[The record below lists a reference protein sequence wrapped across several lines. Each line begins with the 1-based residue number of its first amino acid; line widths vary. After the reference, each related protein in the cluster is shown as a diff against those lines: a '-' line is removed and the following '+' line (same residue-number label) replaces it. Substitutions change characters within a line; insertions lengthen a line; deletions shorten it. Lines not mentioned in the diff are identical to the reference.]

1 MEGIEMV
8 KCPKCGRPFP
18 KARKDL
24 GYNYCVNCSTER
36 QVVGLIEGIGPE
48 GDSMDSISIVKPD
61 VAFKIERARRGVS
74 RSICITPDE
83 DAPDMR
89 AIEDQEDM
97 SVSDRD
103 TRLAGMEE
111 VEYTT
116 LSTEEEKELGSV
128 LDDLSEDV
136 GHNVEDPKIEDGEED
151 MEEA

>member
-36 QVVGLIEGIGPE
+36 PLVGLIEGVGPE
-48 GDSMDSISIVKPD
+48 GDSMDSISIMRPD

-111 VEYTT
+111 VEYAAP
-116 LSTEEEKELGSV
+116 STDEEKELGSV
-128 LDDLSEDV
+128 LEDLSEDV
-136 GHNVEDPKIEDGEED
+136 GQFVEDPKIEDGEED
-151 MEEA
+151 VEEA

>member
-36 QVVGLIEGIGPE
+36 PLVGLIEGIGPE
-48 GDSMDSISIVKPD
+48 GDSMDSISIMRPD
-61 VAFKIERARRGVS
+61 VAFKIEKARRGVS

-111 VEYTT
+111 VEYVAP
-116 LSTEEEKELGSV
+116 STDEEKELGSV
-128 LDDLSEDV
+128 LDDLSEDA
-136 GHNVEDPKIEDGEED
+136 GQSVEDPKIEDGEED

>member
-18 KARKDL
+18 KARKAL

-36 QVVGLIEGIGPE
+36 PLVGLIEGIGPE
-48 GDSMDSISIVKPD
+48 GDSMDSISIVRPD
-61 VAFKIERARRGVS
+61 VAFKIEKARRGVS

-111 VEYTT
+111 VEYVAP
-116 LSTEEEKELGSV
+116 STDEEKELGSV
-128 LDDLSEDV
+128 LEDLSEDV
-136 GHNVEDPKIEDGEED
+136 GQCTEDPKIENGEED
-151 MEEA
+151 LEEA

>member
-24 GYNYCVNCSTER
+24 GYNCCVNCSTER
-36 QVVGLIEGIGPE
+36 PLVGLIEGIGPE
-48 GDSMDSISIVKPD
+48 GDSMDSISIMRPD
-61 VAFKIERARRGVS
+61 IAFKVEKARRGVS

-83 DAPDMR
+83 DAPDVR

-97 SVSDRD
+97 SVFDRD

-111 VEYTT
+111 VEYVAP
-116 LSTEEEKELGSV
+116 STDEEKELGSV

-136 GHNVEDPKIEDGEED
+136 GQCVEDPKIEDGEED
-151 MEEA
+151 VEEA